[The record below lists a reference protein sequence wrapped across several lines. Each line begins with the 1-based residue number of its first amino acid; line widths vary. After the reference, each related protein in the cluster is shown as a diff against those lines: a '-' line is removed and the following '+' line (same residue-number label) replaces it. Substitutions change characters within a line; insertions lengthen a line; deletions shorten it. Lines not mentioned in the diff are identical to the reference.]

1 MLTTA
6 AGKPA
11 SFTATQNVTRDS
23 KHLVARK
30 IWLPKLMY
38 DALPWFYVGA
48 GLAAFAATLYI
59 SEWFWVLPHYLLF
72 SLGCVHLGLHVYR
85 RRRRSLQ
92 DT

>member
-11 SFTATQNVTRDS
+11 NLTVTQKVTRDS
-23 KHLVARK
+23 ERLVARK
-30 IWLPKLMY
+30 IWLPKLLY

-72 SLGCVHLGLHVYR
+72 SVGCVHLGLLVYR